1 MLKYTLGVTRAE
13 KWLKESR
20 HILSCSDQVQSLFP
34 LAPSN
39 VVLTVTKTLASNLID
54 LTLAEENAFCFAA
67 QGSRPF
73 WIFRKCWKFVPTGKT
88 IPPLRERATIKLKK
102 NFKLCFEF

>member
-20 HILSCSDQVQSLFP
+20 HILSCSDSDQVQSFL
-34 LAPSN
+34 LAN
-39 VVLTVTKTLASNLID
+39 VVLTITKTLAPNLID

-67 QGSRPF
+67 QGSWPF
-73 WIFRKCWKFVPTGKT
+73 WIFGKCCELAGPSL
-88 IPPLRERATIKLKK
+88 PLGVLATTKLKK
-102 NFKLCFEF
+102 NLNVCFEL

>member
-20 HILSCSDQVQSLFP
+20 HILSCSDQDQSLFP
-34 LAPSN
+34 LVPSN
-39 VVLTVTKTLASNLID
+39 VVLTITKTLASNLID

-67 QGSRPF
+67 QGSWPF
-73 WIFRKCWKFVPTGKT
+73 WIFGKCCELAGPSL
-88 IPPLRERATIKLKK
+88 PLGMLATTKLKK
-102 NFKLCFEF
+102 NVNVCFEL